1 MEVTAAKAK
10 GSRELSAHVSISSED
25 SVFRIR
31 VQRPD
36 KLNAYSPAMCAAIC
50 VAWEKFNQS
59 EDLVAVISGTEKSF
73 TAGADL
79 TSLTATGGQ
88 GWRIHQAVPNVVAR
102 VEKPV
107 ISAVSGWCV
116 GVGMYLTQATDL
128 VVATRTA
135 KFSYPE
141 AKIGMGGSW
150 VPSASAAR
158 FPLKIAMELALLPD
172 AIDAERAYDVGM
184 VNRLVEVGEEEEV
197 AMGLARRICENSP
210 RANRHII
217 EHIRRFGPQSMP
229 DITAS
234 APDFSA
240 LGMAEGRE
248 GSRAMVERRKPN
260 FARDTSGLPPEV
272 YELSEGA
279 LDDRR
284 RVG

>member
-1 MEVTAAKAK
+1 M
-10 GSRELSAHVSISSED
+10 SAHVSISSED
-25 SVFRIR
+25 GVFRIR

-50 VAWEKFNQS
+50 VAWERFNKS
-59 EDLVAVISGTEKSF
+59 DDLVAVISGTEESF
-73 TAGADL
+73 SAGADL
-79 TSLTATGGQ
+79 TALKDPAP

-102 VEKPV
+102 VDKPV

-128 VVATRTA
+128 IVATRTA

-172 AIDAERAYDVGM
+172 AIDAERAYSVGM
-184 VNRLVEVGEEEEV
+184 VNRLVEVGEQEDV

-217 EHIRRFGPQSMP
+217 EHVRRFGPQSMP
-229 DITAS
+229 DLAS
-234 APDFSA
+234 SAADFSD
-240 LGMAEGRE
+240 LGMAEGVE
-248 GSRAMVERRKPN
+248 GVRAMRERRAPR
-260 FARDTSGLPPEV
+260 FARDTGGLPPEI
-272 YELSEGA
+272 YALADGA

-284 RVG
+284 S

>member
-1 MEVTAAKAK
+1 M
-10 GSRELSAHVSISSED
+10 SAHVSISSED

-50 VAWEKFNQS
+50 VAWEKFNES

-128 VVATRTA
+128 IVATRTA

-172 AIDAERAYDVGM
+172 AVDAERAYSVGM
-184 VNRLVEVGEEEEV
+184 VNRLVEVGEEEAV

-260 FARDTSGLPPEV
+260 FAKDTGRLPPEV
-272 YELSEGA
+272 YELAEGA

-284 RVG
+284 RGG

>member
-1 MEVTAAKAK
+1 M
-10 GSRELSAHVSISSED
+10 
-25 SVFRIR
+25 FRIR
-31 VQRPD
+31 VERPD
-36 KLNAYSPAMCAAIC
+36 KLNAYSPEMCAAIC
-50 VAWEKFNQS
+50 VAWEKFNESQ
-59 EDLVAVISGTEKSF
+59 DLVAVISGTEKSF
-73 TAGADL
+73 SAGADL
-79 TSLTATGGQ
+79 SNLTGGRQ

-102 VEKPV
+102 VDKPV
-107 ISAVSGWCV
+107 ISVVSGWCV

-128 VVATRTA
+128 IVATRTA

-172 AIDAERAYDVGM
+172 AIGAERAYDVGM
-184 VNRLVEVGEEEEV
+184 INRLVEVGEEEEV
-197 AMGLARRICENSP
+197 AMDLARRICANSP

-229 DITAS
+229 DLTAS

-240 LGMAEGRE
+240 LGMAEGGE
-248 GSRAMVERRKPN
+248 GSLALLERRKPN
-260 FARDTSGLPPEV
+260 FAKDTGALPPEV
-272 YELSEGA
+272 YALSEGA

-284 RVG
+284 RIG